1 MAADTPVRSAEALGP
16 APSTPSGIQQA
27 KLFRIYNHYRLVV
40 SLMLVALL
48 FVDPVNFDMRFRLL
62 DYYQAGVSAY
72 LGLNASSPCFLWPAF
87 TPASAI

>member
-48 FVDPVNFDMRFRLL
+48 RVSNMRVKLAREFLVDF
-62 DYYQAGVSAY
+62 
-72 LGLNASSPCFLWPAF
+72 
-87 TPASAI
+87 

>member
-48 FVDPVNFDMRFRLL
+48 FVDPVNFDMGSGFWITTR
-62 DYYQAGVSAY
+62 QA
-72 LGLNASSPCFLWPAF
+72 SPLTWV
-87 TPASAI
+87 